1 MSTYKT
7 FPLFQINASGYLVPV
22 RNPEAVEL
30 WSTGAGAAK
39 LKDLNDG
46 ITNNND
52 GTYQVEISD
61 LPTGVYQI
69 KVDFGSGL
77 TEPDELNN
85 IRIEGYDTL
94 VQGDVDDNSLEYDG
108 DLHIKADG
116 VKKEHINADVA
127 GTGLKQNVDGSL
139 EADIDDAAGNG
150 DTDKLWSADKIY
162 DQLALKENAANIGDR
177 KYSDNNLLTDEET
190 ITASLDKLD
199 KAFGTMDW
207 SEDSLLGTI
216 YKIRKQAGY
225 STPVLDFTNAITVM
239 AHQIMANLRAIT
251 AGTEE
256 LNRRVIFSLFP
267 YAGTG
272 AGDTAGSDTVWQE
285 TSTSYKMKI
294 NGHFYPRTG
303 DKYIKIFF
311 QAKMDSDSG
320 LVTYNDL
327 VNAVETEIDST
338 QTSYEDGSIT
348 IDISDT
354 SQYPIGKRHFFGL
367 YLSVVGGTGTI
378 YMRYVV
384 VQIEGAS

>member
-150 DTDKLWSADKIY
+150 DTDKLVERRQNS
-162 DQLALKENAANIGDR
+162 
-177 KYSDNNLLTDEET
+177 T
-190 ITASLDKLD
+190 IS
-199 KAFGTMDW
+199 W
-207 SEDSLLGTI
+207 
-216 YKIRKQAGY
+216 R
-225 STPVLDFTNAITVM
+225 
-239 AHQIMANLRAIT
+239 
-251 AGTEE
+251 
-256 LNRRVIFSLFP
+256 
-267 YAGTG
+267 
-272 AGDTAGSDTVWQE
+272 
-285 TSTSYKMKI
+285 
-294 NGHFYPRTG
+294 
-303 DKYIKIFF
+303 
-311 QAKMDSDSG
+311 
-320 LVTYNDL
+320 
-327 VNAVETEIDST
+327 
-338 QTSYEDGSIT
+338 
-348 IDISDT
+348 
-354 SQYPIGKRHFFGL
+354 
-367 YLSVVGGTGTI
+367 
-378 YMRYVV
+378 
-384 VQIEGAS
+384 